1 MGYRGVRRLVC
12 VPDAVRLWPGDPT
25 CGGSS
30 AWLAFVV
37 ATGVVATGVVATGMV
52 ATGMVATGV
61 VGMAVGRDGD
71 SIVKDSFGP
80 SVATSTVSVV
90 MVT

>member
-30 AWLAFVV
+30 AWLAFVD
-37 ATGVVATGVVATGMV
+37 ATGV
-52 ATGMVATGV
+52 VATGV